1 MGYDSNSTSA
11 KFKITVNVEFAEK
24 YKKSQ
29 TLNVQLPKVVYL
41 FIYLFYLCCFK
52 VGHHCRHRIEFADF

>member
-11 KFKITVNVEFAEK
+11 KFKIIVNVGFAEK

-29 TLNVQLPKVVYL
+29 TLNVQLPKVVIYL
-41 FIYLFYLCCFK
+41 FIFLSVLLQS
-52 VGHHCRHRIEFADF
+52 GSSL